1 MYFKHINGDFI
12 MLDPS
17 LIAAYQQ
24 TNYCFGNRALNV
36 DTVSSDAQ
44 ALLQRFSPKGGI
56 FITAWNPLGE
66 VKSNEENQIANLML
80 KDELNKL
87 GLTIIDGYGESP
99 DGKWHEDSFFAY
111 PIDEKTSYQLCQ
123 KYQQN
128 AVVYVDDNGLAKL
141 LFLEKD

>member
-1 MYFKHINGDFI
+1 

-17 LIAAYQQ
+17 LIAVYQQ
-24 TNYCFGNRALNV
+24 TNYYFGNCVLNV
-36 DTVSSDAQ
+36 GKLSSDAQ
-44 ALLQRFSPKGGI
+44 ALLQPFSPKGAM

-66 VKSNEENQIANLML
+66 VKNNEENQKANLML

-87 GLTIIDGYGESP
+87 GLTIIDGYGASP
-99 DGKWHEDSFFAY
+99 DGTWHEASFFAY
-111 PIDEKTSYQLCQ
+111 PIDEQTSYQLCQ

-128 AVVYVDDNGLAKL
+128 SVVYVDCDGLAKL